1 LAINVYEG
9 MFIFD
14 SGRYGRDPEGVSGA
28 ISKIIEEAGGEVLV
42 SRLWEE
48 RRLAYMINGQ
58 RKGTYWLTYFR
69 VEGQQ
74 LPKITRQSDL
84 NDNIL
89 RSLLLTVDPRIV
101 DALVAHAT
109 GVSAKPEDAA
119 DEAKPDEA
127 KPDEKKPGDAEPAKA
142 AAETP
147 EVAAAV
153 NDGAEKDSEA

>member
-1 LAINVYEG
+1 MATNVYEG

-14 SGRYGRDPEGVSGA
+14 SGRYGRDPEGVSAA
-28 ISKIIEEAGGEVLV
+28 IPKMIEEAGGEVLV

-48 RRLAYMINGQ
+48 RRLAYQINGQ

-69 VEGQQ
+69 IEGQK

-89 RSLLLTVDPRIV
+89 RSLTLKVDPRIV

-109 GVSAKPEDAA
+109 GVSTE
-119 DEAKPDEA
+119 
-127 KPDEKKPGDAEPAKA
+127 
-142 AAETP
+142 P
-147 EVAAAV
+147 EVAADEKADSGEASGEAAGEAV
-153 NDGAEKDSEA
+153 EVAAVTETESVDKA

>member
-1 LAINVYEG
+1 MAINVYEG

-28 ISKIIEEAGGEVLV
+28 IPRMIEEAGGEVLV

-48 RRLAYMINGQ
+48 RRLAYTINGQ

-84 NDNIL
+84 NDNVL
-89 RSLLLTVDPRIV
+89 RSLLLKVDPRIV

-109 GVSAKPEDAA
+109 GVSAEPEEETAKTTETTDAA
-119 DEAKPDEA
+119 DKPDA
-127 KPDEKKPGDAEPAKA
+127 GAEV
-142 AAETP
+142 
-147 EVAAAV
+147 VAAVADATE
-153 NDGAEKDSEA
+153 DGKE

>member
-28 ISKIIEEAGGEVLV
+28 ISKMIEEVGGEVLV

-48 RRLAYMINGQ
+48 RRLAYPLNGQ
-58 RKGTYWLTYFR
+58 KKGTYWLTYFR

-74 LPKITRQSDL
+74 LPKITRQGEL

-89 RSLLLTVDPRIV
+89 RSLLLKVDPRIV

-109 GVSAKPEDAA
+109 GVATKPEEAAEETPAEAAA
-119 DEAKPDEA
+119 DK
-127 KPDEKKPGDAEPAKA
+127 G
-142 AAETP
+142 ET
-147 EVAAAV
+147 
-153 NDGAEKDSEA
+153 AEKTEEAAGAVAGGEEKS

>member
-1 LAINVYEG
+1 

-28 ISKIIEEAGGEVLV
+28 ISKMIEDAGGEVLV

-48 RRLAYMINGQ
+48 RRLAYQINGQ

-74 LPKITRQSDL
+74 LPRITRQSDL
-84 NDNIL
+84 NDNVL
-89 RSLLLTVDPRIV
+89 RSLLLKVDPRIV

-109 GVSAKPEDAA
+109 GTSTKPERATDDTA
-119 DEAKPDEA
+119 DSGVELDEL
-127 KPDEKKPGDAEPAKA
+127 
-142 AAETP
+142 
-147 EVAAAV
+147 AAV
-153 NDGAEKDSEA
+153 VDIDLDDED